1 MVRSRII
8 QPVCGL
14 RRIIAHVHIELRNG
28 IAGADPAFVGHI
40 GVVRVFGIGRTNDG
54 LRLFVGFLAV
64 DQPAAVAVAEFVHV
78 FTLAFEG
85 VADRIADL
93 HRDNERTVG
102 AQRIFARR
110 TLPFIASRT
119 LDAVADDGRGHV
131 KLYLGADA
139 ELQLGRGET
148 ALGIVFILVE
158 ILLVEFQRVA
168 HGQPRAL
175 HQSRIFGAAIAVK
188 RHIMGI
194 LGKSAR
200 QLGVGCTACEDNI
213 AGQIAPREVERH
225 PDRLLVER
233 IFIRLPGIEYV
244 DIITAV
250 GLVVLHQIGTVLGH
264 PRFERLILEL
274 NVRFVFVFR
283 TGCQRQKAGNRHA

>member
-1 MVRSRII
+1 
-8 QPVCGL
+8 
-14 RRIIAHVHIELRNG
+14 
-28 IAGADPAFVGHI
+28 
-40 GVVRVFGIGRTNDG
+40 
-54 LRLFVGFLAV
+54 
-64 DQPAAVAVAEFVHV
+64 
-78 FTLAFEG
+78 
-85 VADRIADL
+85 
-93 HRDNERTVG
+93 
-102 AQRIFARR
+102 
-110 TLPFIASRT
+110 
-119 LDAVADDGRGHV
+119 
-131 KLYLGADA
+131 
-139 ELQLGRGET
+139 
-148 ALGIVFILVE
+148 
-158 ILLVEFQRVA
+158 
-168 HGQPRAL
+168 
-175 HQSRIFGAAIAVK
+175 
-188 RHIMGI
+188 MGI